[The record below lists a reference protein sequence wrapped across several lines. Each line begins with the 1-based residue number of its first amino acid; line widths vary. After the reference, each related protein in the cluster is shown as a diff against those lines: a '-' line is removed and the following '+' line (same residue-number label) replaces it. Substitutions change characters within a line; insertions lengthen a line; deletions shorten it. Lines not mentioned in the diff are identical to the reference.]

1 MISFIFL
8 IPRKFIKKMKVGI
21 FLIIILSMLGISLIV
36 QVIIAKKFKRDVSQ
50 DLYKLAVI
58 RLLAKRIVRIKGQN
72 KSKVKKLAYKVLNLT
87 EEEKLSKIAD
97 GSKTW
102 IKYYTDTVLEIE
114 NFLDEIL
121 AVMQGPEVGEFKLM
135 VELAWSMWMKYDGG
149 DTLGKTEGG
158 N

>member
-1 MISFIFL
+1 
-8 IPRKFIKKMKVGI
+8 
-21 FLIIILSMLGISLIV
+21 MLGISLIV
-36 QVIIAKKFKRDVSQ
+36 HVIVAKKFKRDVSQ
-50 DLYKLAVI
+50 DLYRLSVI

-121 AVMQGPEVGEFKLM
+121 AVMQGPEVGGFKPR

>member
-1 MISFIFL
+1 
-8 IPRKFIKKMKVGI
+8 
-21 FLIIILSMLGISLIV
+21 MLGISLIV
-36 QVIIAKKFKRDVSQ
+36 RVIVAKKFKRDVSQ
-50 DLYKLAVI
+50 DLYRLAVI

-102 IKYYTDTVLEIE
+102 IKYYTGTTLEIE
-114 NFLDEIL
+114 NFLDELL
-121 AVMQGPEVGEFKLM
+121 AVIQGPEVNGFKSR

>member
-1 MISFIFL
+1 
-8 IPRKFIKKMKVGI
+8 
-21 FLIIILSMLGISLIV
+21 MLGISFIV

-102 IKYYTDTVLEIE
+102 IKYYTDTTLEIE
-114 NFLDEIL
+114 NFLDELL
-121 AVMQGPEVGEFKLM
+121 AVIQGPEVGGFKSR
-135 VELAWSMWMKYDGG
+135 VELAWSIWMKYDGG
-149 DTLGKTEGG
+149 DTLGKTERG

>member
-1 MISFIFL
+1 
-8 IPRKFIKKMKVGI
+8 
-21 FLIIILSMLGISLIV
+21 MLGY
-36 QVIIAKKFKRDVSQ
+36 R
-50 DLYKLAVI
+50 LAVI

-102 IKYYTDTVLEIE
+102 IKYYTGTTLEIE
-114 NFLDEIL
+114 NFLDELL
-121 AVMQGPEVGEFKLM
+121 AVIQGPEVNGFKSR

>member
-1 MISFIFL
+1 
-8 IPRKFIKKMKVGI
+8 MKVGI

-72 KSKVKKLAYKVLNLT
+72 KSKVKKLAYKVLSLT

-102 IKYYTDTVLEIE
+102 IKYYTGTTLEIE
-114 NFLDEIL
+114 HFLDELL
-121 AVMQGPEVGEFKLM
+121 AVIQGPEVNGFKSR

>member
-1 MISFIFL
+1 
-8 IPRKFIKKMKVGI
+8 MKVGI
-21 FLIIILSMLGISLIV
+21 FLIIILSILGISFIV

-50 DLYKLAVI
+50 DLYRLAVI

-72 KSKVKKLAYKVLNLT
+72 KSDVKKLAYKVLSLT

-102 IKYYTDTVLEIE
+102 IKYYTDTTLEIE

-121 AVMQGPEVGEFKLM
+121 IVIQGPVIRGPAVNGFKLR

>member
-1 MISFIFL
+1 
-8 IPRKFIKKMKVGI
+8 
-21 FLIIILSMLGISLIV
+21 MLGISLIV

-50 DLYKLAVI
+50 DLYRLAVV
-58 RLLAKRIVRIKGQN
+58 RLLAKRIIRIKGQN
-72 KSKVKKLAYKVLNLT
+72 KSNVKKLAYKVLDLT
-87 EEEKLSKIAD
+87 EESKLSKIAD

-102 IKYYTDTVLEIE
+102 TKYYTDAVPEIE

-121 AVMQGPEVGEFKLM
+121 AVIQGPEVGGFKLR

-149 DTLGKTEGG
+149 DTLGKSEGG

>member
-1 MISFIFL
+1 
-8 IPRKFIKKMKVGI
+8 
-21 FLIIILSMLGISLIV
+21 MLGISLIV
-36 QVIIAKKFKRDVSQ
+36 HVIVAKKFKRDVSQ
-50 DLYKLAVI
+50 DLYRLAVI

-102 IKYYTDTVLEIE
+102 IKYYTGTTLEIE
-114 NFLDEIL
+114 NFLDELL
-121 AVMQGPEVGEFKLM
+121 AIFQGPRSEFKSR

-149 DTLGKTEGG
+149 DTLGKTERG

>member
-1 MISFIFL
+1 
-8 IPRKFIKKMKVGI
+8 
-21 FLIIILSMLGISLIV
+21 MLGISLIV

-102 IKYYTDTVLEIE
+102 IKYYTGTTLEIE
-114 NFLDEIL
+114 NFLDELLVVI
-121 AVMQGPEVGEFKLM
+121 QGPGSEFKLR

>member
-1 MISFIFL
+1 
-8 IPRKFIKKMKVGI
+8 MKVGI

-50 DLYKLAVI
+50 DLYRLAVAH
-58 RLLAKRIVRIKGQN
+58 LLAKRVVRIKGQN
-72 KSKVKKLAYKVLNLT
+72 KSKVKKLAYKILDLT
-87 EEEKLSKIAD
+87 EENKLSKIAD

-102 IKYYTDTVLEIE
+102 IKYYTDTTIEIG
-114 NFLDEIL
+114 NFLDELL
-121 AVMQGPEVGEFKLM
+121 AIIKGPESEFKLR
-135 VELAWSMWMKYDGG
+135 VELAWSIWMKYDGG

>member
-1 MISFIFL
+1 
-8 IPRKFIKKMKVGI
+8 
-21 FLIIILSMLGISLIV
+21 MLGISLIV

>member
-1 MISFIFL
+1 
-8 IPRKFIKKMKVGI
+8 
-21 FLIIILSMLGISLIV
+21 MLGISLIV
-36 QVIIAKKFKRDVSQ
+36 HVIVAKKFKRDVSQ

-72 KSKVKKLAYKVLNLT
+72 KSKVKKLAYKVLSLT

-102 IKYYTDTVLEIE
+102 IKYYTGTTLEIE
-114 NFLDEIL
+114 NFLDELLVVI
-121 AVMQGPEVGEFKLM
+121 QEPGSEFKLR

>member
-1 MISFIFL
+1 
-8 IPRKFIKKMKVGI
+8 
-21 FLIIILSMLGISLIV
+21 MLGISLIV

-50 DLYKLAVI
+50 DLYKLAII

-102 IKYYTDTVLEIE
+102 IKYYTGTTLEIE
-114 NFLDEIL
+114 HFLDELL
-121 AVMQGPEVGEFKLM
+121 AVIQGPEVNGFKSR

>member
-1 MISFIFL
+1 
-8 IPRKFIKKMKVGI
+8 
-21 FLIIILSMLGISLIV
+21 MLGISLIV

-50 DLYKLAVI
+50 DLYRLAVI

-102 IKYYTDTVLEIE
+102 IKYYTGTTLEIE
-114 NFLDEIL
+114 HFLDELL
-121 AVMQGPEVGEFKLM
+121 AVIQGPEVNGFKSR

>member
-1 MISFIFL
+1 
-8 IPRKFIKKMKVGI
+8 
-21 FLIIILSMLGISLIV
+21 MLGISLIMH
-36 QVIIAKKFKRDVSQ
+36 VIIAKKFKRDVSQ

-72 KSKVKKLAYKVLNLT
+72 KSKVKKLAYKILDLT
-87 EEEKLSKIAD
+87 EENKLSKIAD

-102 IKYYTDTVLEIE
+102 IKYYTDTTLEIE
-114 NFLDEIL
+114 NFLDELL
-121 AVMQGPEVGEFKLM
+121 AVIQGPGGEFKLR

>member
-1 MISFIFL
+1 
-8 IPRKFIKKMKVGI
+8 MKVGI
-21 FLIIILSMLGISLIV
+21 FLIIILSILGISLIV
-36 QVIIAKKFKRDVSQ
+36 QVIVAKKFKRDVSQ

-72 KSKVKKLAYKVLNLT
+72 KSKVKKLAYKVLDLT

>member
-1 MISFIFL
+1 
-8 IPRKFIKKMKVGI
+8 
-21 FLIIILSMLGISLIV
+21 MLGISLIV
-36 QVIIAKKFKRDVSQ
+36 HVIVAKKFKRDVSQ
-50 DLYKLAVI
+50 DLYRLAVI

-72 KSKVKKLAYKVLNLT
+72 KSKVKKLAYKILDLT
-87 EEEKLSKIAD
+87 EENKLSKIAD

-102 IKYYTDTVLEIE
+102 TKYYTDAILEIE

-121 AVMQGPEVGEFKLM
+121 AVIQGPGSEFKLR

>member
-1 MISFIFL
+1 
-8 IPRKFIKKMKVGI
+8 
-21 FLIIILSMLGISLIV
+21 MLGISLIMH
-36 QVIIAKKFKRDVSQ
+36 VIVAKKFKRDVSQ

-72 KSKVKKLAYKVLNLT
+72 KSKVKKLAYKILDLT
-87 EEEKLSKIAD
+87 EENKLSKIAD

-102 IKYYTDTVLEIE
+102 IKYYTDTTLEIE
-114 NFLDEIL
+114 NFLDELL
-121 AVMQGPEVGEFKLM
+121 AVIQGPGGEFKLR